1 MSELQGREILLGV
14 TGSIACYKAV
24 EVLRGLKRAGAEVTV
39 VMTAHALEFVT
50 ALTFQTLSTRRVATH
65 LFDLDQES
73 HIGHIRMAERA
84 ELALVAPCTAS
95 MLAKL
100 RMGLADDLLSTV
112 LLATRAPVYLAP
124 AMNDNMLHNPAT
136 QENLAVLAGRGMA
149 VIPPEVGFLAEGK
162 HALGRLAE
170 PETIVQR
177 VVAHF
182 AAGAAGALAPG
193 AVTDDVA
200 ALDLRG
206 RRILITA
213 GPTVE
218 AIDPVRF
225 ISNRSSGRMGFALA
239 EVCRDAG
246 AEVTLVRGPVRL
258 PDPPGMAVVPVGS
271 AEEMHR
277 AVLSLQPRQDALLF
291 AAAVA
296 DFRASSRSAQK
307 IKRAGRDTL
316 TLELTANPDIAA
328 AAGKAKP
335 PGQVLVVFAAESQH
349 LLANAQ
355 QKLLA
360 KHADMVVA
368 NDITATDAGFDVPT
382 NRVTLICRQGDEALP
397 PEALPL
403 LSKREVAQRI
413 MQAVVALWATPASQ
427 AAGG

>member
-14 TGSIACYKAV
+14 TGGIACYKAV
-24 EVLRGLKRAGAEVTV
+24 EVLRGLKRAGAEVSV
-39 VMTAHALEFVT
+39 VMTGHALEFVT
-50 ALTFQTLSTRRVATH
+50 PLTFQTLSNRPVATR

-73 HIGHIRMAERA
+73 RIGHIRLAERA
-84 ELALVAPCTAS
+84 ELALVAPCTANL
-95 MLAKL
+95 LAKL
-100 RMGLADDLLSTV
+100 RAGLADDLLSTV
-112 LLATRAPVYLAP
+112 LLATRAPVYLAL
-124 AMNDNMLHNPAT
+124 AMNDNMLRNAAT
-136 QENLAVLAGRGMA
+136 QENLAVLAERGVA
-149 VIPPEVGFLAEGK
+149 VIAPEVGFLAEGK

-170 PETIVQR
+170 PEAIVQR

-182 AAGAAGALAPG
+182 AAGVAGQAAPAGGGP
-193 AVTDDVA
+193 V
-200 ALDLRG
+200 LDLRG
-206 RRILITA
+206 RRILVTA

-246 AEVTLVRGPVRL
+246 AEVTLVHGPVRL

-277 AVLSLQPRQDALLF
+277 AVLSHQPRQDALLF

-296 DFRASSRSAQK
+296 DYRASRRSTQK

-328 AAGKAKP
+328 DAGKAKP
-335 PGQVLVVFAAESQH
+335 PGQVLVVFAAESQD

-355 QKLLA
+355 KKLLA
-360 KHADMVVA
+360 KHADLVVA
-368 NDITATDAGFDVPT
+368 NDITATDAGFDAPT
-382 NRVTLICRQGDEALP
+382 NRVTLIRRQGNEALP

-403 LSKREVAQRI
+403 LSKPEVARRI
-413 MQAVVALWATPASQ
+413 MQAVAALWAPRASQ